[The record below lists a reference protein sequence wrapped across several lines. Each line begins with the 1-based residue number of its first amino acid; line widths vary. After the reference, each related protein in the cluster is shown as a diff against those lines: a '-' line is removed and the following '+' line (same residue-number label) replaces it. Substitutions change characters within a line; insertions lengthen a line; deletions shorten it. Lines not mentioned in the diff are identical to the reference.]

1 MDIKKFQFLLLL
13 ELPKRPIWSD
23 LGGSPI
29 WRNEGG
35 LVTST
40 PRLLSQILNNSCY
53 RYKELS
59 FFCAFIKI
67 YPGNVKSEIL
77 TANKFEGIFTSL
89 RQVANLLQNERLV
102 SALLSRLRSSHLL

>member
-1 MDIKKFQFLLLL
+1 MDIKKFPFLLLSA
-13 ELPKRPIWSD
+13 LPRRPIWSD
-23 LGGSPI
+23 LGGPPI
-29 WRNEGG
+29 WRNEGV

-40 PRLLSQILNNSCY
+40 LRLLSQFLNNSCY

-67 YPGNVKSEIL
+67 YPGNVKFEKL

-89 RQVANLLQNERLV
+89 RQVANLLQNERQI
-102 SALLSRLRSSHLL
+102 SPLLSRLQSSHLL